1 MYIIILQV
9 DGTGN
14 CLFASLKKSLSVHTA
29 TSQQA
34 TYFPNRYFR
43 RMVVC
48 FMANHCQL
56 MIKNKYLSLMSNYGV
71 EVEAGQVRGWTPPLS
86 FKQYLHLLLRRD
98 FWGDEAVLFAVSCMW
113 SARITVLNT
122 KTLQEY
128 RIHGMIEEWRRWM
141 WWSHIMAVTILM
153 QQVSSAIFK
162 MTHMTT
168 HSYCLENTSEQP
180 NDPH

>member
-14 CLFASLKKSLSVHTA
+14 CLFAALKKSLSVRTA
-29 TSQQA
+29 TLQQA

-48 FMANHCQL
+48 FMANHRQL

-86 FKQYLHLLLRRD
+86 FKQYLHLLLQRD

-113 SARITVLNT
+113 RARITVLNT

-128 RIHGMIEEWRRWM
+128 RIRHDQRMEEADVVVTYNGSNHFNAAGEFCHFLRR
-141 WWSHIMAVTILM
+141 ST
-153 QQVSSAIFK
+153 
-162 MTHMTT
+162 
-168 HSYCLENTSEQP
+168 
-180 NDPH
+180 

>member
-1 MYIIILQV
+1 MCFVYLQV

-14 CLFASLKKSLSVHTA
+14 CLFSSLKKSLSVRTA

-34 TYFPNRYFR
+34 TYIPNRYFR

-48 FMANHCQL
+48 FMANHHQL
-56 MIKNKYLSLMSNYGV
+56 MFKNKYLSLMSNYGV

-113 SARITVLNT
+113 RARITVLNT
-122 KTLQEY
+122 KILQEY
-128 RIHGMIEEWRRWM
+128 RIRHDQRMEE
-141 WWSHIMAVTILM
+141 ADVVVTYNG
-153 QQVSSAIFK
+153 SNHFNAAGKFCHFSD
-162 MTHMTT
+162 
-168 HSYCLENTSEQP
+168 
-180 NDPH
+180 DPHDDPQLLP